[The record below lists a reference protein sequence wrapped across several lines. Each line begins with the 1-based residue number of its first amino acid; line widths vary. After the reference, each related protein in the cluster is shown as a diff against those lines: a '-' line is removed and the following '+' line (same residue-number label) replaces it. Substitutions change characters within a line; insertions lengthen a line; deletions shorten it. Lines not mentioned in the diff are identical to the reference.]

1 MENNMQEQDHLPE
14 QEQNIEPI
22 QDSSSKIEQSALS
35 NEAADAD
42 SAAEEMM
49 EADSSADSDDA
60 EASQEEEAKVLAM
73 PTIAAKET
81 KWYVLRVVSGKERKL
96 KEYLDLEVRRN
107 SWGHIISQIL
117 CPMEKIVKMAAG
129 KRSERD
135 RILYPGYILLEAAT
149 GKLDDNIVSAVAS
162 LNGVIHFLGK
172 ENPISL
178 RKSEVNKMFGKM
190 DEVAEMG
197 GMGSQSY
204 LVGEVIKII
213 DGPFNDFNGTIQE
226 VNDEKKKMKVEVK
239 IFGRSQPVDLNYIQ
253 VEKVS

>member
-1 MENNMQEQDHLPE
+1 MEDNMQEHEQDHLPE
-14 QEQNIEPI
+14 QEQNSVPTQDESADLEP
-22 QDSSSKIEQSALS
+22 
-35 NEAADAD
+35 NAAD
-42 SAAEEMM
+42 ENEV
-49 EADSSADSDDA
+49 SDDA
-60 EASQEEEAKVLAM
+60 SEEIAEAGDAQDTPEVPAATPAM

>member
-1 MENNMQEQDHLPE
+1 MEDNMQEQEQDNLPE
-14 QEQNIEPI
+14 QEQNIVPI
-22 QDSSSKIEQSALS
+22 QDESADLEPNAADE
-35 NEAADAD
+35 NEA
-42 SAAEEMM
+42 
-49 EADSSADSDDA
+49 SDDA
-60 EASQEEEAKVLAM
+60 SEEIAEVDDAQDTPEIPAAVPAM
-73 PTIAAKET
+73 PTLAAKET

-204 LVGEVIKII
+204 LVGEIIKII